1 MTTDTVLSGSALI
14 LILLLIVIAADHL
27 GSRLHKR
34 FVDWKNRRSFV
45 AGHPEMRGISLKNDP
60 LLTYQASAELREFIF
75 DNDEPGEDRPFL
87 SSPLND
93 LDDIDY
99 A

>member
-1 MTTDTVLSGSALI
+1 MTTQTILTGSALI
-14 LILLLIVIAADHL
+14 LVLLLNVIAAEHL

-34 FVDWKNRRSFV
+34 FVDWKNRRSV
-45 AGHPEMRGISLKNDP
+45 IAGPPEMRGISLHNDP

-87 SSPLND
+87 SSPLSD

>member
-1 MTTDTVLSGSALI
+1 M
-14 LILLLIVIAADHL
+14 
-27 GSRLHKR
+27 
-34 FVDWKNRRSFV
+34 

>member
-1 MTTDTVLSGSALI
+1 MTTQTILTGSALI
-14 LILLLIVIAADHL
+14 LVLLLNVIAAEHL

-34 FVDWKNRRSFV
+34 FVDWKNRRSV
-45 AGHPEMRGISLKNDP
+45 IAGHPEMRGISLHDDP

-87 SSPLND
+87 SSPLSD

>member
-1 MTTDTVLSGSALI
+1 MTTHSVLYGSALI
-14 LILLLIVIAADHL
+14 LVLLLNVIAAEHL

-34 FVDWKNRRSFV
+34 FIDWKNKRHV
-45 AGHPEMRGISLKNDP
+45 IAGHPEMRGIALDHEP

-87 SSPLND
+87 SSPLSD

>member
-1 MTTDTVLSGSALI
+1 MVFDILSIHGQYPAP
-14 LILLLIVIAADHL
+14 
-27 GSRLHKR
+27 
-34 FVDWKNRRSFV
+34 RRQ
-45 AGHPEMRGISLKNDP
+45 GI
-60 LLTYQASAELREFIF
+60 TRAELREFIF

-87 SSPLND
+87 SSPLSD

>member
-1 MTTDTVLSGSALI
+1 
-14 LILLLIVIAADHL
+14 
-27 GSRLHKR
+27 
-34 FVDWKNRRSFV
+34 
-45 AGHPEMRGISLKNDP
+45 MRGISLHNDP